1 MAKVGKPRA
10 EAENVE
16 LVAELKTENDHLR
29 KRVAGLEDRLST
41 LENKYETLEREM
53 GNLEQ
58 AHRDRDDEEDTQ
70 LLSMR
75 EDIESL

>member
-29 KRVAGLEDRLST
+29 KRVAGLEGRLST
-41 LENKYETLEREM
+41 LENKYETLGREM